1 MQLGGTG
8 ANAAENIE
16 GATIEL
22 NKDTKY
28 LVEILKAGQV
38 DAVVVDISVAENYK
52 QWKIPTRIY
61 INLKRLND
69 KLPYHF
75 TDGQI
80 YSIANSRLGWYKK
93 GTGWVSS
100 FLLNTIF

>member
-22 NKDTKY
+22 NKDAKY

-52 QWKIPTRIY
+52 QWKISQEEV
-61 INLKRLND
+61 NLL
-69 KLPYHF
+69 
-75 TDGQI
+75 
-80 YSIANSRLGWYKK
+80 
-93 GTGWVSS
+93 
-100 FLLNTIF
+100 